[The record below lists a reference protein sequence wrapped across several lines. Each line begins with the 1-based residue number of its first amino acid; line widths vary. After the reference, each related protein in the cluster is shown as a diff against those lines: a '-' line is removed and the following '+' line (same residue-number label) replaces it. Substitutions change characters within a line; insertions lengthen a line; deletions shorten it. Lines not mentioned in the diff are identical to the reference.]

1 MDGYQK
7 ARNEV
12 LYAIQVL
19 AKPRITRDERK
30 FLQTLLHGVAED
42 LELLR
47 KDLEQLREERNTLDR
62 AAKGLE
68 RLREAA
74 KPYRAGQSEHQS

>member
-1 MDGYQK
+1 MDAYQK

-42 LELLR
+42 LER
-47 KDLEQLREERNTLDR
+47 LREE
-62 AAKGLE
+62 AAKDVIYESDE
-68 RLREAA
+68 RHGKGCDCSRCRLPEDDHIDQEAA
-74 KPYRAGQSEHQS
+74 K

>member
-1 MDGYQK
+1 MDAYQK

-42 LELLR
+42 LER
-47 KDLEQLREERNTLDR
+47 LREE
-62 AAKGLE
+62 AAK
-68 RLREAA
+68 
-74 KPYRAGQSEHQS
+74 